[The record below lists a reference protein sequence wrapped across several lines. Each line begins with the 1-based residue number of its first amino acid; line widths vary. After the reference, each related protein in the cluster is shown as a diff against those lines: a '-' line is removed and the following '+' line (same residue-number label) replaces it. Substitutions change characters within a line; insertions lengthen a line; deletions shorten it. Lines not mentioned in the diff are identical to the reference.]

1 MSLFI
6 KKCIFGMHYLYR
18 RLLKCFLYLSLILP
32 ERGDSQ
38 LIFVSMKKF
47 FLLLALVVITIGCSN
62 QNDVLQHISRTAEEV
77 LFNKDAGGETLVLKN
92 ATVVID
98 VLDDDSMIVHIRNLN
113 GSEVYRFKLNDVTF
127 ESGKVDLTGNL
138 NINNMY
144 DIDFIR
150 SIHTSE
156 EYFRYFPNYNGHT
169 VIICSQYGIRSVK

>member
-1 MSLFI
+1 
-6 KKCIFGMHYLYR
+6 MHYLYR

-144 DIDFIR
+144 DIDYIR

>member
-1 MSLFI
+1 
-6 KKCIFGMHYLYR
+6 MHYLYR

-98 VLDDDSMIVHIRNLN
+98 VLDNDSIIVHIRNLN
-113 GSEVYRFKLNDVTF
+113 GSEVYSFKLNDVTF

>member
-1 MSLFI
+1 
-6 KKCIFGMHYLYR
+6 MHYLYR
-18 RLLKCFLYLSLILP
+18 RLLKCFLNLSLILP

-156 EYFRYFPNYNGHT
+156 EYFRYFPNYNGHI

>member
-1 MSLFI
+1 
-6 KKCIFGMHYLYR
+6 
-18 RLLKCFLYLSLILP
+18 
-32 ERGDSQ
+32 
-38 LIFVSMKKF
+38 MKKF
-47 FLLLALVVITIGCSN
+47 FLLLALLVITIGCSN

-138 NINNMY
+138 NINDMY

-169 VIICSQYGIRSVK
+169 VIICSQYGIRSIK

>member
-1 MSLFI
+1 
-6 KKCIFGMHYLYR
+6 
-18 RLLKCFLYLSLILP
+18 
-32 ERGDSQ
+32 
-38 LIFVSMKKF
+38 MKKF

-98 VLDDDSMIVHIRNLN
+98 VLDNDSMIVHIRNLN

>member
-1 MSLFI
+1 
-6 KKCIFGMHYLYR
+6 MHYLYR

-150 SIHTSE
+150 SIHTGE

-169 VIICSQYGIRSVK
+169 VIICSQYGIRSIK

>member
-1 MSLFI
+1 
-6 KKCIFGMHYLYR
+6 
-18 RLLKCFLYLSLILP
+18 
-32 ERGDSQ
+32 
-38 LIFVSMKKF
+38 MKKF

-98 VLDDDSMIVHIRNLN
+98 VLDDDSMIVHIKNLN

-156 EYFRYFPNYNGHT
+156 EYFRYFPNYNGRT
-169 VIICSQYGIRSVK
+169 VIICSQYGIRSIK

>member
-1 MSLFI
+1 
-6 KKCIFGMHYLYR
+6 
-18 RLLKCFLYLSLILP
+18 
-32 ERGDSQ
+32 
-38 LIFVSMKKF
+38 MKKF

-98 VLDDDSMIVHIRNLN
+98 VLDNDSMIVHIRNLN

-150 SIHTSE
+150 SMHTSE

-169 VIICSQYGIRSVK
+169 VILCSQYGIRSIK

>member
-1 MSLFI
+1 
-6 KKCIFGMHYLYR
+6 MHYLYR

>member
-1 MSLFI
+1 
-6 KKCIFGMHYLYR
+6 
-18 RLLKCFLYLSLILP
+18 
-32 ERGDSQ
+32 
-38 LIFVSMKKF
+38 MKKF

-77 LFNKDAGGETLVLKN
+77 LFNRDAGGETLVLKN

-150 SIHTSE
+150 SMHTSE

-169 VIICSQYGIRSVK
+169 VILCSQYGIRSIK

>member
-1 MSLFI
+1 
-6 KKCIFGMHYLYR
+6 MHYLYR

-62 QNDVLQHISRTAEEV
+62 QNVVLQHISRTAEEV

>member
-1 MSLFI
+1 
-6 KKCIFGMHYLYR
+6 MHYLYR
-18 RLLKCFLYLSLILP
+18 RLLKCFLYLSLILS

>member
-1 MSLFI
+1 
-6 KKCIFGMHYLYR
+6 MHYLYR

-144 DIDFIR
+144 DLDFIR

>member
-1 MSLFI
+1 
-6 KKCIFGMHYLYR
+6 
-18 RLLKCFLYLSLILP
+18 
-32 ERGDSQ
+32 
-38 LIFVSMKKF
+38 MKKF

-113 GSEVYRFKLNDVTF
+113 SSEVYRFKLNDVTF

>member
-1 MSLFI
+1 
-6 KKCIFGMHYLYR
+6 
-18 RLLKCFLYLSLILP
+18 
-32 ERGDSQ
+32 
-38 LIFVSMKKF
+38 MKKF

-169 VIICSQYGIRSVK
+169 VIICSQYGIRSIK

>member
-1 MSLFI
+1 
-6 KKCIFGMHYLYR
+6 MHYLYR

-150 SIHTSE
+150 SMHTSE

-169 VIICSQYGIRSVK
+169 VILCSQYGIRSIK

>member
-1 MSLFI
+1 
-6 KKCIFGMHYLYR
+6 MHYLYR

-98 VLDDDSMIVHIRNLN
+98 VLDNDSMIVHIRNLN
-113 GSEVYRFKLNDVTF
+113 GSEVYSFKLNDVTF

>member
-1 MSLFI
+1 
-6 KKCIFGMHYLYR
+6 
-18 RLLKCFLYLSLILP
+18 
-32 ERGDSQ
+32 
-38 LIFVSMKKF
+38 MKKF
-47 FLLLALVVITIGCSN
+47 FLLLALVVITFGCSN

-77 LFNKDAGGETLVLKN
+77 LFNRDAGGETLVLKN

-150 SIHTSE
+150 SMHTSE

-169 VIICSQYGIRSVK
+169 VILCSQYGIRSIK

>member
-1 MSLFI
+1 
-6 KKCIFGMHYLYR
+6 MHYLYR

-113 GSEVYRFKLNDVTF
+113 GSEVYCFKLNDVTF

>member
-1 MSLFI
+1 
-6 KKCIFGMHYLYR
+6 MHYLYR

-98 VLDDDSMIVHIRNLN
+98 VLDNDSMIVHIRNLN

-150 SIHTSE
+150 SMHTSE

-169 VIICSQYGIRSVK
+169 VILCSQYGIRSIK

>member
-1 MSLFI
+1 
-6 KKCIFGMHYLYR
+6 MHYLYR
-18 RLLKCFLYLSLILP
+18 RLLKCFLYLSLILS

-77 LFNKDAGGETLVLKN
+77 LFNKDDGGETLVLKN

>member
-1 MSLFI
+1 
-6 KKCIFGMHYLYR
+6 MHYLYR

-169 VIICSQYGIRSVK
+169 VIICSQYGIRSIK

>member
-1 MSLFI
+1 
-6 KKCIFGMHYLYR
+6 MHYLYR

-98 VLDDDSMIVHIRNLN
+98 VLDNDSMIVHIRNLN

-150 SIHTSE
+150 SMHTSE

-169 VIICSQYGIRSVK
+169 VILCSQYGIRSVK

>member
-1 MSLFI
+1 
-6 KKCIFGMHYLYR
+6 MHYLYR

-62 QNDVLQHISRTAEEV
+62 QNDLLQHISRTAEEV

-98 VLDDDSMIVHIRNLN
+98 VLDNDSMIVHIRNLN

>member
-1 MSLFI
+1 
-6 KKCIFGMHYLYR
+6 
-18 RLLKCFLYLSLILP
+18 
-32 ERGDSQ
+32 
-38 LIFVSMKKF
+38 MKKF

-62 QNDVLQHISRTAEEV
+62 QNDVLQHISRTTEEV
-77 LFNKDAGGETLVLKN
+77 LFNRDAGGETLVLKN

-150 SIHTSE
+150 SMHTSE

-169 VIICSQYGIRSVK
+169 VILCSQYGIRSIK

>member
-1 MSLFI
+1 
-6 KKCIFGMHYLYR
+6 MHYLYR

-62 QNDVLQHISRTAEEV
+62 QNDVLQHISRTDEEV

>member
-1 MSLFI
+1 
-6 KKCIFGMHYLYR
+6 
-18 RLLKCFLYLSLILP
+18 
-32 ERGDSQ
+32 
-38 LIFVSMKKF
+38 MKKF

-150 SIHTSE
+150 SMHTSE

-169 VIICSQYGIRSVK
+169 VILCSQYGIRSIK

>member
-1 MSLFI
+1 
-6 KKCIFGMHYLYR
+6 MHYLYR

-150 SIHTSE
+150 SMHTSE

-169 VIICSQYGIRSVK
+169 VI

>member
-1 MSLFI
+1 
-6 KKCIFGMHYLYR
+6 
-18 RLLKCFLYLSLILP
+18 
-32 ERGDSQ
+32 
-38 LIFVSMKKF
+38 MKKF

-62 QNDVLQHISRTAEEV
+62 QNDVLQHISRTAEKV

-169 VIICSQYGIRSVK
+169 VIICSQYDIRSVK

>member
-1 MSLFI
+1 
-6 KKCIFGMHYLYR
+6 MHYLYR

-62 QNDVLQHISRTAEEV
+62 QNVVLQHISRTAEEV
-77 LFNKDAGGETLVLKN
+77 LFNTDAGGETLVLKN
-92 ATVVID
+92 ATVIID

>member
-1 MSLFI
+1 
-6 KKCIFGMHYLYR
+6 MHYLYR
-18 RLLKCFLYLSLILP
+18 RLLKCLLYLSLILP

-169 VIICSQYGIRSVK
+169 VILCSQYGIRSIK

>member
-1 MSLFI
+1 
-6 KKCIFGMHYLYR
+6 MHYLYR

-98 VLDDDSMIVHIRNLN
+98 VLDNDSMIVHIRNLN

>member
-1 MSLFI
+1 
-6 KKCIFGMHYLYR
+6 MHYLYR

-150 SIHTSE
+150 SIHTRE

>member
-1 MSLFI
+1 
-6 KKCIFGMHYLYR
+6 MHYLYR
-18 RLLKCFLYLSLILP
+18 RLLKCFLNLSLILP

-144 DIDFIR
+144 DIDFIC

>member
-1 MSLFI
+1 
-6 KKCIFGMHYLYR
+6 MHYLYR

-62 QNDVLQHISRTAEEV
+62 HQNDVLQHISRTAEEV

-144 DIDFIR
+144 DLDFIR

>member
-1 MSLFI
+1 
-6 KKCIFGMHYLYR
+6 
-18 RLLKCFLYLSLILP
+18 
-32 ERGDSQ
+32 
-38 LIFVSMKKF
+38 MKKF